1 MNRKIF
7 ILVLLV
13 LFTLELLGPVQDWVV
28 QPFTQGL
35 ATVSAWL
42 VQLFDSTA
50 TSEGI
55 VIRSLS
61 NGAAVAIQ
69 PGCNGIEAMICLT
82 AAILAY
88 PSNWYERGMGVI
100 VGYFAIQAMNLIRI
114 ISLFYLLQ
122 WNEQWFEWFHLY
134 VWQALIFLD
143 VLIVFVLWIRW
154 LPSRNQDDADGD
166 NTDTGVAHA

>member
-1 MNRKIF
+1 MSKLTF

-13 LFTLELLGPVQDWVV
+13 LFVLEVQVPVHDHVI

-35 ATVSAWL
+35 ASISAAI
-42 VQLFDSTA
+42 VQFFDSQVV
-50 TSEGI
+50 SEGI
-55 VIRSLS
+55 IIRSIT

-69 PGCNGIEAMICLT
+69 PGCNGVEAMICLT

-88 PSNWYERGMGVI
+88 PASWSYRLWGLL
-100 VGYFAIQAMNLIRI
+100 VGFAAIQALNIVRI

-122 WNEQWFEWFHLY
+122 WNVQWFEWAHLY
-134 VWQALIFLD
+134 AWQALIFFD

-154 LPSRNQDDADGD
+154 LPKND
-166 NTDTGVAHA
+166 NSEPMEAANA

>member
-1 MNRKIF
+1 MNRVIF
-7 ILVLLV
+7 ILVLLA
-13 LFTLELLGPVQDWVV
+13 LFTLELLGPVQEWVV

-35 ATVSAWL
+35 AAVSAFL
-42 VQLFDSTA
+42 VQAFDSTA

-55 VIRSLS
+55 ILRSLS

-88 PSNWYERGMGVI
+88 PASWSERMIGLLI
-100 VGYFAIQAMNLIRI
+100 GYLAIQAMNIVRI

-122 WNEQWFEWFHLY
+122 WNQQWFEWFHLY

-154 LPSRNQDDADGD
+154 LPSRENSDSTENPPPAS
-166 NTDTGVAHA
+166 AHA